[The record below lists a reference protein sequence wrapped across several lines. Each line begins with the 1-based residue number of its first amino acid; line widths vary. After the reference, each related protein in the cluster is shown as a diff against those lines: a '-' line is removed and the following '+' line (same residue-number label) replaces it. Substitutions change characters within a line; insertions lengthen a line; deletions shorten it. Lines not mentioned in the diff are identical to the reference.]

1 MNQKLIAAAVAG
13 AFALPGVALA
23 QVTISGTFELGLSQS
38 KVTDAPVRTA
48 AGLNTSSNIMR
59 NAANLKFGI
68 TEDLGGGTSFFG
80 QYEIRPILDGGVG
93 SASTDSL
100 PVGSQTPQSYLG
112 LKNAEWGSVK
122 VGNVSIWSGRGE
134 VSGGPKAFNH
144 ALEALSSYGATT
156 TAAAGSVTSL
166 IAGRQRNVVY
176 YESPKMGGFTVNV
189 GYSTSPQG
197 DDSDLTVAT
206 RKGKGQ
212 YFAPEYDAGVAKFGW
227 VNAKQEADAATSIF
241 KGNKYYV
248 SGQIGPVTTGIN
260 YVTWKGET
268 AAGLNNL
275 NIKTWNIPV
284 NYSTG
289 AHTFGFITG
298 KAGDNKNVVGDQSAK
313 MTTIAYNYNLSKRT
327 WLSLSH
333 VKLTNATGGSYD
345 LSSHTGTMDGAAGFT
360 TALGEDLSS
369 TTFGLHHTF

>member
-23 QVTISGTFELGLSQS
+23 QVTISGTFELGLSQAKAS
-38 KVTDAPVRTA
+38 DAPVRTA
-48 AGLNTSSNIMR
+48 AGFNTSSNIMR
-59 NAANLKFGI
+59 NAANLRFGM

-80 QYEIRPILDGGVG
+80 LYEMRPILDASVG
-93 SASTDSL
+93 AADNSAPSGSTSA
-100 PVGSQTPQSYLG
+100 QSYLG
-112 LKNAEWGSVK
+112 LRNAAWGSVRAGAIA
-122 VGNVSIWSGRGE
+122 VWTARGSVE
-134 VSGGPKAFNH
+134 GAPKAFQH
-144 ALEALSSYGATT
+144 SSTNLTSYQQITATGA
-156 TAAAGSVTSL
+156 VTSV

-176 YESPKMGGFTVNV
+176 YESPKMGAFSVNL

-206 RKGKGQ
+206 RKGSGQ
-212 YFAPEYDAGVAKFGW
+212 YFAPEFDAGFAKFGW
-227 VNAKQEADAATSIF
+227 TNAKQKADTNTSLY
-241 KGNKYYV
+241 KGNKFHV
-248 SGQIGPVTTGIN
+248 TGKIGPVSTGIN

-275 NIKTWNIPV
+275 NTKSWSVPV
-284 NYSTG
+284 NYTMG
-289 AHTFGFITG
+289 VHTFGLVLA

-313 MTTIAYNYNLSKRT
+313 QTSIAYNYNLSKRT

-333 VKLTNATGGSYD
+333 VKLKNATGAAYD
-345 LSSHTGTMDGAAGFT
+345 LASHTGTMDGAAGFT
-360 TALGEDLSS
+360 SGIGEDLTS